1 MFTIRTSLII
11 PTKDRVVEI
20 SHLIRQLNFLKIK
33 FREILVIDSS
43 NDANSK
49 IIKHLCL
56 KNAIKYYKTWASTSH
71 QRNYG
76 LAKIKLSE
84 FIMFMDDDVIFFKK
98 SFYEINKLISNN
110 RNNTQIAGFG
120 FNQTEKIK
128 HNLLEQLKNNVIFN
142 RLNLYSSTPGRV
154 SKSGWHSKIL
164 NLKKDTLADWVFTTV
179 CIYKAKD
186 IKNFN
191 FDENFGK
198 YSYLEDLDFSLNL
211 KKKNK
216 KILISH
222 LAKFKHPKNI
232 DRSGLDFGMIEVINR
247 YKIVKKH
254 NLSICLFFIAS
265 VTRFILSLIKSL
277 AFNKQYFLR
286 AAGNIL
292 GYFRILTN
300 LTKVR

>member
-128 HNLLEQLKNNVIFN
+128 HDLLEQ
-142 RLNLYSSTPGRV
+142 
-154 SKSGWHSKIL
+154 
-164 NLKKDTLADWVFTTV
+164 
-179 CIYKAKD
+179 
-186 IKNFN
+186 
-191 FDENFGK
+191 